1 MTNSELKTK
10 FDESFRSNICCNA
23 DLLHKIH
30 HLDRQVHQKSI
41 NGDVKDLLIT
51 WNTIFQKTFFDE
63 MKSLFGWDPLPYVS
77 LCHLF
82 SQLHPPTRITYF
94 LNAPLGNPSN
104 DYSMI
109 IFVQPYFLKQKRSQT
124 LIHSYHYRRI
134 KMNSWKND
142 LYLNEYL

>member
-51 WNTIFQKTFFDE
+51 WNTIFQKPFFDE
-63 MKSLFGWDPLPYVS
+63 MKSLFGWDPLPYVT
-77 LCHLF
+77 LYHFF
-82 SQLHPPTRITYF
+82 SQPPTPYPNYLLF
-94 LNAPLGNPSN
+94 ECPLGNSSN
-104 DYSMI
+104 EYSMI
-109 IFVQPYFLKQKRSQT
+109 IFVQLYFLKKEA
-124 LIHSYHYRRI
+124 L
-134 KMNSWKND
+134 K
-142 LYLNEYL
+142 L